1 MLVYDDA
8 VAAIDFLC
16 SSFGFSEEFRLLMP
30 DGRIGHAEVRYG
42 GSVLMLAAS
51 FPEFGLLSPAS
62 MTEHHSQLHCMVDD
76 VDAHFETARREG
88 ATIVSEPRLQ
98 PHGARV
104 YRAIDLEGHRWM
116 FSGPEEAE

>member
-16 SSFGFSEEFRLLMP
+16 SSFGFSEEFRFLMP

-42 GSVLMLAAS
+42 GSVLMLASA

-88 ATIVSEPRLQ
+88 ATIVTEPRLQ

-116 FSGPEEAE
+116 FSGPAEAE